1 MLNCSVLAENLF
13 HIYHHLQGKKWDF
26 SFTSIWNTVVW
37 LMLMNFFVKIVNS
50 TAQTYLKKQQESEL
64 AALTKKTDSDTQ

>member
-1 MLNCSVLAENLF
+1 
-13 HIYHHLQGKKWDF
+13 
-26 SFTSIWNTVVW
+26 
-37 LMLMNFFVKIVNS
+37 MLMNFFVKIVNS